1 MQSQSFTFFFTA
13 DLNRATDHSQQPL
26 WSKPKS
32 SSSVAPQAMAWVA
45 PKPA

>member
-1 MQSQSFTFFFTA
+1 MPSQSFTFFFTV
-13 DLNRATDHSQQPL
+13 DTHRATDHSHTPT

-32 SSSVAPQAMAWVA
+32 SSSVPPQALAWVA